1 MDVPNEL
8 PIIYARKVLIPGYI
22 LKIRLQVENNS
33 NLLNYVQTNCDS
45 KSMHI
50 GIIPESD
57 FDKAENIIG
66 TVGRVL
72 SIIKVDSVP
81 EDFVLVMEGI
91 CRFKLDEKISEEPL
105 QINKIITIENFKILQ
120 GDEKTIH
127 ELNAEFIKV
136 VKDFLTYTTPSVFAR
151 DTLKM
156 LFDKTPLYQSVDILL
171 KTFVRLTPADAYEIL
186 RATSLNNLL
195 RFVINWLKR
204 ETINEDKCS
213 KSEKTGLAP
222 VPSTLLNGNGVKRSI
237 FLKKP
242 ISQELNQIQLA
253 IKSV

>member
-151 DTLKM
+151 DTLK
-156 LFDKTPLYQSVDILL
+156 
-171 KTFVRLTPADAYEIL
+171 A
-186 RATSLNNLL
+186 
-195 RFVINWLKR
+195 
-204 ETINEDKCS
+204 
-213 KSEKTGLAP
+213 
-222 VPSTLLNGNGVKRSI
+222 
-237 FLKKP
+237 
-242 ISQELNQIQLA
+242 
-253 IKSV
+253 